1 MGPYSGPTGESFKK
15 VKWSQKVLVSG
26 ELMVAHLLYCTAH
39 VSPGKLCFIAHSLT

>member
-26 ELMVAHLLYCTAH
+26 ELMVAHLLYCS
-39 VSPGKLCFIAHSLT
+39 VLPMFLLENSVLLLIP